1 MAEFTYNNKIHSAI
15 KVLFFRVNCGQDP
28 RMGFEGRKRG
38 RYEAAGEFME
48 RIKRIQEKAKVV
60 LKKAQEEIKQYAN
73 RKRRE
78 RGILKRELSNT
89 KYKEFEVVDKR
100 KKDRKTN
107 RTVCGP
113 I

>member
-1 MAEFTYNNKIHSAI
+1 M
-15 KVLFFRVNCGQDP
+15 
-28 RMGFEGRKRG
+28 
-38 RYEAAGEFME
+38 
-48 RIKRIQEKAKVV
+48 V

-78 RGILKRELSNT
+78 RGILKRELCNT